1 MRKITLGL
9 LRDIKCLRR
18 QIFDPESCWAAV
30 AKRSL
35 ACPESHDCACKKSLY
50 ATSPDFRT
58 RRFPY
63 PTPLSHP
70 LLYLSHSLPCNCY
83 CVFFRIVHSFHCVD
97 LRGSRIR
104 IPQNIVVIVILRDW
118 LFAAGDCR
126 RAEGMLCRRARRTQ
140 S

>member
-18 QIFDPESCWAAV
+18 QIFDPESWWAAV

-50 ATSPDFRT
+50 ATSPDFRA
-58 RRFPY
+58 RRLPY

-70 LLYLSHSLPCNCY
+70 LVFEPSFALQLLLRFLSYSSFISLC
-83 CVFFRIVHSFHCVD
+83 
-97 LRGSRIR
+97 
-104 IPQNIVVIVILRDW
+104 
-118 LFAAGDCR
+118 
-126 RAEGMLCRRARRTQ
+126 
-140 S
+140 